1 MDRAVPPKPDTIPIL
16 AQWREI
22 GEWWQYEP
30 SREVTQH
37 LDAKG
42 IRRETIREFQPLSL
56 HAVTEPEPE
65 KHTEDWS
72 LRIRKRRDEKVAQA
86 CGYLP
91 PDPLNAPLHLIKT
104 PVTSVAALH
113 TVSGYSFG
121 QSCMLAEEI
130 PVLAAQ
136 AGLSAVG
143 LADRFTLCG
152 AVEFTKRAHGAGIK
166 PLIGAS
172 IELPEGGHIALFA
185 RSKRG
190 YSNLSQLIT
199 ACHLENPL
207 RHPLATWANLG
218 RYSGDLLCL
227 TGGHNGPLNIALAQG
242 KRREATALLARLRDI
257 FPVWV
262 SIERSWVPWEIRV
275 NQQLEELA
283 QANNLSC
290 VAAGVVTHAR
300 PEHYLCQDTLV
311 CIETLSLV
319 EEITGRKPR
328 RADDQPAPV
337 WEAPQRA
344 INAERFLRT
353 DAEMN
358 QLYADRPDLLENTLR
373 FADLCDDDVLP
384 SRTRLPQ
391 LFPDPQHALREI
403 TWAGAHGRHEKI
415 TPALRKRLEFELD
428 RICTLNFAD
437 HFLTM
442 WDVCQWASEQNILFS
457 GRGSVVDA
465 AVSYCLGFSRID
477 AFAHRLHFDRFL
489 PADGSKRPDIDVD
502 FEANRRE
509 DVRTYVTK
517 KYGVER
523 VATVAAVGT
532 YGSRGIIREV
542 GKVMGLPPELI
553 GFLAKKLHGGISPRN
568 MESAL
573 ENRPELRNSNIPKER
588 FRWVMELAERMM
600 DVPRNMRS
608 HSSGV
613 VISDRPMAET
623 VPVQFSATTIDDDLG
638 QANPDEPANLR
649 IIQWDKRSAKYY
661 FDKFDILCLR
671 GQDVLSGTQS
681 RLRVREPGFAV
692 DQLPIDDEE
701 TYRAMR
707 AGELI
712 GIPQSA
718 SPAMRQAHIRMRTAN
733 LHDASLVQAGIRP
746 GVGGAVKINE
756 LIARRRGRP
765 FTYVHPA
772 LEDILGLTYGLVVFQ
787 EQVDQLLQTFAGYSS
802 GEAEDT
808 REAIHKRRGE
818 DYGRQIRDL
827 VMGRILANGFAPAV
841 AEHVFELVAA
851 FKGYG
856 FAQGHA
862 LAFAEIS
869 IRSIY
874 CQQNFPTEYFAALL
888 SAQPAGYYGPCT
900 IINEARNRGVAI
912 LPPCVQRS
920 QLEFSVEDI
929 KSAMDP
935 QIVFPHAGIR
945 IGLMQIQGLS
955 SGLRQRICT
964 LPDSAFRSFFEFV
977 RQANPNRDELE
988 LLILCGALD
997 QLHPNRR
1004 ALLWA
1009 IPDALEFA
1017 LKLGN
1022 QRQPA
1027 LDLDF
1032 PTPPIAADI
1041 QDWSEAERSVFE
1053 RRILGL
1059 DIQHHLMA
1067 FERDRIR
1074 ARGGLAT
1081 EQVKQ
1086 LRPGAKAIV
1095 VGNPIR
1101 LRFPPTP
1108 SGKRV
1113 VFFDLEDETG
1123 LLNVTCFDDTY
1134 RRDGHSIICSPYA
1147 TLIGETQDRDGHLA
1161 FLAHR
1166 VFPYQPTLA
1175 GRLPSTQ
1182 SIPIA
1187 SADFLVG

>member
-1 MDRAVPPKPDTIPIL
+1 MKSREVM

-22 GEWWQYEP
+22 GEWWQYESP
-30 SREVTQH
+30 REITQF

-42 IRRETIREFQPLSL
+42 IRREEIREFNPLALTPIS
-56 HAVTEPEPE
+56 EPEPE

-72 LRIRKRRDEKVAQA
+72 LRIQKRRDEKVAQA

-91 PDPLNAPLHLIKT
+91 PDPLDGPTTLIRSAR
-104 PVTSVAALH
+104 PESVGLL
-113 TVSGYSFG
+113 TTLSGYSFG

-136 AGLSAVG
+136 ADLRAIG
-143 LADRFTLCG
+143 LADRFSLCG
-152 AVEFTKRAHGAGIK
+152 AVEFTKRALSSGIK
-166 PLIGAS
+166 PLIGAT
-172 IELPEGGHIALFA
+172 IELPEGGSFALFA

-190 YSNLSQLIT
+190 YSNLSQFIT
-199 ACHLENPL
+199 ACHLEQPL
-207 RHPLATWANLG
+207 RFPMATWANLA
-218 RYSGDLLCL
+218 RYAGDLVCL
-227 TGGHNGPLNIALAQG
+227 TGGHNSPVNLMLAHNQD
-242 KRREATALLARLRDI
+242 REAEQWIGRMRELM
-257 FPVWV
+257 PVWI
-262 SIERSWVPWEIRV
+262 SIERSFVPWEMSV
-275 NQQLEELA
+275 NRRLEDLA
-283 QANNLSC
+283 AAHSLTC
-290 VAAGVVTHAR
+290 VAGGLVTHAR
-300 PEHYLCQDTLV
+300 PEHFLCQDTLV
-311 CIETLSLV
+311 CVESLSLV

-328 RADDQPAPV
+328 RDEHQPAPR
-337 WEAPQRA
+337 WEAPQRG
-344 INAERFLRT
+344 INAERYLRT
-353 DAEMN
+353 AREMT
-358 QLYADRPDLLENTLR
+358 QLFGDRPDLLANTLR
-373 FADLCDDDVLP
+373 FAELCDDDVLP

-391 LFPDPQHALREI
+391 LYPDPVHALREI
-403 TWAGAHGRHEKI
+403 TWAGAHARHPKI
-415 TPALRKRLEFELD
+415 TAALRKRLDFELT
-428 RICTLNFAD
+428 RICDLNFAD

-442 WDVCQWASEQNILFS
+442 WDICQWSNEHGILFS

-502 FEANRRE
+502 FEAARRE

-517 KYGVER
+517 KYGVDR

-542 GKVMGLPPELI
+542 GKVMGLPPAVI

-568 MESAL
+568 IESAL
-573 ENRPELRNSNIPKER
+573 ENRPELRNSNIPRER

-623 VPVQFSATTIDDDLG
+623 VPLQFSATTIDDDLG
-638 QANPDEPANLR
+638 QPDPDEPAHLR
-649 IIQWDKRSAKYY
+649 IIQWDKRSAKHF

-671 GQDVLSGTQS
+671 GQDVLSGTQT
-681 RLRVREPGFAV
+681 RLRVREPGFSV
-692 DQLPIDDEE
+692 EQVPIDDEE

-707 AGELI
+707 SGELI

-765 FTYVHPA
+765 FTYVHPD
-772 LEDILGLTYGLVVFQ
+772 LEQILGLTYGLVVFQ

-818 DYGRQIRDL
+818 DYGRQIREQ
-827 VMGRILANGFAPAV
+827 VMSRILGQGYAPAV

-862 LAFAEIS
+862 LAFAEVS

-874 CQQNFPTEYFAALL
+874 CQQNYPAEYFAALL

-900 IINEARNRGVAI
+900 IINEARSRGAAI

-920 QLEFSVEDI
+920 QLQFSVESVQ
-929 KSAMDP
+929 SAMDP
-935 QIVFPHAGIR
+935 RIVLPNAGIR
-945 IGLMQIQGLS
+945 IGLMQIEGIS
-955 SGLRQRICT
+955 MNLRQRILT
-964 LPDSAFRSFFEFV
+964 LPEAATRSLFEFV
-977 RQANPNRDELE
+977 RQVNPNRDELE
-988 LLILCGALD
+988 LLIMCGALD
-997 QLHPNRR
+997 ALHDNRR
-1004 ALLWA
+1004 AMMLA

-1017 LKLGN
+1017 VRSGSSH
-1022 QRQPA
+1022 QPA
-1027 LDLDF
+1027 LDLHF
-1032 PTPPIAADI
+1032 PTPPMPEGVA
-1041 QDWSEAERSVFE
+1041 DWSIAERAVFE
-1053 RRILGL
+1053 RRILNL
-1059 DIQHHLMA
+1059 DVHHHLMA
-1067 FERDRIR
+1067 FERERVL
-1074 ARGGLAT
+1074 ARGGLT
-1081 EQVKQ
+1081 TQQTKQ

-1108 SGKRV
+1108 SGRRV

-1123 LLNVTCFDDTY
+1123 LLNVTCFDETY

-1175 GRLPSTQ
+1175 GKLPEHQ
-1182 SIPIA
+1182 AIPIEA
-1187 SADFLVG
+1187 ADFLVG